1 VGWAILADLVMAAH
15 FCFTAFVVLGGLL
28 ALRWSRLAW
37 VHLPFLAYGA
47 AIEVF
52 GWTCPLTPLEW
63 DLRARAGQAGH
74 AGSFLETYLGP
85 ILYPDDWERIRW
97 LLAGGLV
104 LFNLLVYAAVLRRAR
119 AGRKKPGPGASP

>member
-1 VGWAILADLVMAAH
+1 MGWAILADLVMAAH

-28 ALRWSRLAW
+28 ALRWARLAW

-63 DLRARAGQAGH
+63 DLRSRAGQAGH
-74 AGSFLETYLGP
+74 GGGFLETYLGP

-104 LFNLLVYAAVLRRAR
+104 LFNLLVYAAVMRRAR
-119 AGRKKPGPGASP
+119 AGRKEPGPGAAP